1 MADLL
6 SVRRHLT
13 ARIDFVLSRA
23 RPRFQAEEAVDL
35 VRRFYGLE
43 ARYVSELPSE
53 RDQNFHLRDSSGH
66 GLVLKIANAS
76 EERSVLEFQNQALA
90 HILSR
95 DPEMLVPRL
104 RLAANG
110 EDICGIRDGNG
121 SGFFVRLF
129 DHLPGKTLAS
139 VRPQTDSLLRGVGRF
154 MGRLDRALEGFSH
167 QAVKR
172 YLKWNVR
179 NAHAIIADGIEL
191 VDSEDRRT
199 ILCRVSTLFDA
210 EVAPRL
216 DSLPRA
222 IIHNDANDHNVLV
235 SEEGEVAGILDFGDM
250 VEGPIVCDVANAA
263 AYAMLGKSEPLRAA
277 TGVVAGYHE
286 ARPLSE
292 EELSVLHPL
301 IATRLAMS
309 VSISARQ
316 FSDEPDKEYLRISE
330 KGAWE
335 ALFLL
340 RDDPERLAHYRFRA
354 ACGLTPHTKAQAVVS
369 FLDSHRAASVLPWD
383 LRDEKLHVLDLS
395 VGSRELGGL
404 DVLEDVASF
413 SRLVVDAMKR
423 SRARVAVGRY
433 DEARPIYVS
442 PAFRPKTGEPRTVHL
457 GIDLFVEEGTEIRA
471 PLEGK
476 VQSFA
481 INNLPLD
488 YGPTILLE
496 HETGF
501 GDRFY
506 TLYGHL
512 SPDSLDGLE
521 KGRSIGRGEVIARVG
536 RPPSNGNWPP
546 HLHFQ
551 IVLDLLGKEGDFP
564 GVAAPSERD
573 LWLALSPNP
582 ARLLGLPD
590 AVRAPRID
598 ASLVAKKRREHLSGT
613 LSISYERPLEIVRGL
628 GTRLYDIEGRPYLDM
643 VNNVCHVG
651 HSHPRVVRALSEQ
664 ASVLNTN
671 TRYLHPHIVEY
682 AERLAALLPVPLEV
696 AFFVNSGSEANDL
709 ALRLA
714 RTHTRR
720 KDTVVLAGAYH
731 GNLTSLVEISPYKF
745 DGPGG
750 EGRSAHVHVLDLPD
764 PFRGRYRRSDPDH
777 GARYVEDARRLFAS
791 MASQGR
797 PVGAFIA
804 EAILSC
810 AGQIVLPPG
819 YLKEIYRLVREA
831 GGIAIADEVQVGFG
845 RVGARFWGFE
855 CEDAV
860 PDIVTL
866 GKPIG
871 NGHPLGAVVT
881 TREVARSFE
890 TGMEYF
896 NTFGGNPVSC
906 AVGLSVLDVIADEGL
921 QENARIVGQH
931 LLSGL
936 RELSRSHAIL
946 GDVRGRGL
954 FLGFEMIDDPETLRP
969 AARQARY
976 LVNRMKDEGVLLA
989 TDGPDGNV
997 IKIKPPLVFSR
1008 PDAELF
1014 FDRLETVLGEDRLR
1028 V

>member
-1 MADLL
+1 ML
-6 SVRRHLT
+6 SG
-13 ARIDFVLSRA
+13 A
-23 RPRFQAEEAVDL
+23 RPRFRAEEAEDFL
-35 VRRFYGLE
+35 RRLYGVE
-43 ARYVSELPSE
+43 ASFVSELPSE
-53 RDQNFHLRDSSGH
+53 RDQNFHLRDSSGC

-76 EERSVLEFQNQALA
+76 EALSVLEFQNQALA
-90 HILSR
+90 HIRSR
-95 DPEMLVPRL
+95 DPEIRLPRL
-104 RLAANG
+104 RRAATG
-110 EDICGIRDGNG
+110 EEICRLGDGNG
-121 SGFFVRLF
+121 SEFLVRLF
-129 DHLPGKTLAS
+129 DYLPGRTIAS
-139 VRPQTDSLLRGVGRF
+139 VRPHTDSLLRGVGRF
-154 MGRLDRALEGFSH
+154 LGRLDRALEGFSH
-167 QAVKR
+167 EAGTR
-172 YLKWNVR
+172 YLKWNVG
-179 NAHAIIADGIEL
+179 NAHAVIAEGIEL
-191 VDSEDRRT
+191 VDSEDRRK
-199 ILCRVSTLFDA
+199 LLEGFLSLFDA

-222 IIHNDANDHNVLV
+222 IVHNDANDHNVLV
-235 SEEGEVAGILDFGDM
+235 SDSGEVAGIVDFGDM
-250 VEGPIVCDVANAA
+250 VESPIVCEVANAA
-263 AYAMLGKSEPLRAA
+263 AYAMLGKDEPFRAA
-277 TGVVAGYHE
+277 REVVAGYHE

-292 EELSVLHPL
+292 DELGVLFPL
-301 IATRLAMS
+301 IATRLSMS

-316 FSDEPDKEYLRISE
+316 FREEPDKEYLRISE

-335 ALFLL
+335 ALLFLS
-340 RDDPERLAHYRFRA
+340 DQPERLAHYRFRA
-354 ACGLTPHTKAQAVVS
+354 ACGLTPHPKTRSVAS
-369 FLDSHRAASVLPWD
+369 FLDFHRAASVMPWD
-383 LRDEKLHVLDLS
+383 LRGESVHVLDLS

-404 DVLEDVASF
+404 DVLEDVARF
-413 SRLVVDAMKR
+413 GRLIVDGMKR
-423 SRARVAVGRY
+423 ARARVAVGRY
-433 DEARPIYVS
+433 DEARPIYVA
-442 PAFRPKTGEPRTVHL
+442 PAFRAERGEPRTVHL
-457 GIDLFVEEGTEIRA
+457 GIDLFVEAGTEVRA

-481 INNLPLD
+481 VNDLPLD

-496 HETGF
+496 HETDS
-501 GDRFY
+501 GDRFF

-512 SPDSLDGLE
+512 SPDSLHGLE
-521 KGRSIGRGEVIARVG
+521 KGRGVGRGEVIARVG

-551 IVLDLLGKEGDFP
+551 VVLDLLGKEGDFP

-582 ARLLGLPD
+582 ARLLGLPEE
-590 AVRAPRID
+590 VRAPRFD
-598 ASLVAKKRREHLSGT
+598 AALLSKKRREHLSGT
-613 LSISYERPLEIVRGL
+613 LGISYERPLHIVRGA
-628 GTRLYDIEGRPYLDM
+628 GTRLYDFEGRPYLDM

-682 AERLAALLPVPLEV
+682 ARRLCALLPAPLEV
-696 AFFVNSGSEANDL
+696 VFFVNSGSEANDL

-714 RTHTRR
+714 RTHTGR
-720 KDTVVLAGAYH
+720 KDIVVLAGAYH
-731 GNLTSLVEISPYKF
+731 GNLTSLIEISPYKF

-777 GARYVEDARRLFAS
+777 SARYVEDARRLFEAL
-791 MASQGR
+791 AAQGR
-797 PVGAFIA
+797 PAGAFIA

-810 AGQIVLPPG
+810 GGQIVLPPG

-831 GGIAIADEVQVGFG
+831 GGIAVADEVQVGFG
-845 RVGARFWGFE
+845 RVGSRFWGFE

-906 AVGLSVLDVIADEGL
+906 AVGLAVLDVIGDEGL
-921 QENARIVGQH
+921 QENARLVGQH

-936 RELSRSHAIL
+936 RELSKSHPIL

-954 FLGFEMIDDPETLRP
+954 FLGFEMIADPETLMP
-969 AARQARY
+969 AAGQARY

-989 TDGPDGNV
+989 TDGPDRNV
-997 IKIKPPLVFSR
+997 VKIKPPLVFSMA
-1008 PDAELF
+1008 DAEPF
-1014 FDRLETVLGEDRLR
+1014 FDRLEGVLREDRLR